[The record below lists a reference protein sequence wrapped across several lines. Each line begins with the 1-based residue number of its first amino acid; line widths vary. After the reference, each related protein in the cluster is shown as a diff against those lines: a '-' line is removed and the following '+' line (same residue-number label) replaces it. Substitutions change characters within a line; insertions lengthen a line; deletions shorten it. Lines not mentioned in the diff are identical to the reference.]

1 MKKTI
6 AIVDDHTLIAQA
18 LKGIIS
24 NFKNFEVVFECE
36 NGKELIQKIKTL
48 NDYPDIVML
57 DISMPEM
64 NGFETALWLNE
75 NHPEIRIM
83 ALSMQN
89 DEQSVIKMI
98 RNGAKSYLLKNTH
111 PRDLEIALNKLVEEG
126 YYYPEWASK
135 IIFANINGTASSSI
149 SKLTEREKE
158 FLKYTITEMNYK
170 EIAELMCCSPR
181 TIESYRDNLF
191 EKLGL
196 KTRVGL
202 AVYAMKNG
210 FTI

>member
-1 MKKTI
+1 
-6 AIVDDHTLIAQA
+6 
-18 LKGIIS
+18 
-24 NFKNFEVVFECE
+24 
-36 NGKELIQKIKTL
+36 
-48 NDYPDIVML
+48 
-57 DISMPEM
+57 
-64 NGFETALWLNE
+64 
-75 NHPEIRIM
+75 
-83 ALSMQN
+83 MQN

-111 PRDLEIALNKLVEEG
+111 PRDLEIALNKLVDDG
-126 YYYPEWASK
+126 YYYPEWVSK
-135 IIFANINGTASSSI
+135 IIFANINGTASSSV

-181 TIESYRDNLF
+181 TIESYRDHLF

-202 AVYAMKNG
+202 AVYAIKNG
-210 FTI
+210 FT